1 MTYNDSILTSM
12 ENIIAE
18 DGISNLDADE
28 VDQRIIH
35 HLINCAKNRFK
46 KLFVSTGDA
55 DVLILLMSVLPPTNC
70 LSVVEYFVG
79 LALKRLRYYKV
90 NGLCLS
96 MANDV
101 CIALPFFLC
110 FYGV

>member
-35 HLINCAKNRFK
+35 HLINYAKNRFK

-55 DVLILLMSVLPPTNC
+55 DVLILLMSVLRPTNC
-70 LSVVEYFVG
+70 LSVFE
-79 LALKRLRYYKV
+79 
-90 NGLCLS
+90 
-96 MANDV
+96 
-101 CIALPFFLC
+101 
-110 FYGV
+110 